1 MDISAFSDENFEVKE
16 WINKTFRATD
26 AQENKNAL
34 VNTMVK
40 KLQLYVQQV
49 NSALED
55 TSQQVLQS
63 LPRIIRDS
71 EMLHQE
77 ALLLQEKMKLIKEE
91 IAKVEKDTGESMA
104 TLEKIDRVKTELQV
118 AKEALHEA
126 DNWTVLATDIEEV
139 FETRNIEQIANKLV
153 SMQQSLSIL
162 ANAADYEDRKLQL
175 EGLKNRLE
183 AIASPQLVQAF
194 TSGSVEQSRKFVYI
208 FSAMERLPQLLKY
221 YHKCQKGSLCQ
232 QWRCLVEVEQDQSV
246 AEWMH
251 SFYDMLLN
259 NWHQQVKWCQQV
271 VGSTTTLGE
280 VYADVLI
287 SLDPSLNMCIDAA
300 LKQQSKP
307 LLFLME
313 LKTITKNFARNLQ
326 VAVANQIKSNDV
338 AEKIIKGIYAPYIP
352 YVSKYENY
360 EESHLLQQLTTMKVS
375 REDLMDTVQG
385 LGQSIASTVS
395 TANDALKRCLQFTEG
410 CGFCGL
416 IKAFQTYFHSYLD
429 QYSSALRQL
438 DLRKGEKEDWNM
450 FQMCLTLLQTAG
462 ELLGEIKRF
471 DHELIQNL
479 LDAYR
484 KPKVSTIMEFS
495 PLLLTA
501 AKKEELDRL
510 IAGVQSGSETTL
522 LESIVTALEKFCRDV
537 HFTTYQVIF
546 APVSVQLEL
555 AQSTWMYD
563 TKSQAVQDLPDYSFA
578 PQEYITQIGEYLM
591 TLPQHLEPFLLRENP
606 SLTSALRV
614 ADSEYVGIHGLPGV
628 EEGGFADVLLGM
640 VTKGTC
646 QAYTDHILAICEL
659 SPSASKQLATDIGY
673 LGNVLEDLGY
683 GLTETLQ
690 QVSTLLRLS
699 PEAYQTQSA
708 GCSAK
713 LVAAVRQMRNIT
725 YN

>member
-16 WINKTFRATD
+16 WINKTFRAID

-77 ALLLQEKMKLIKEE
+77 ALLLQEKMKSIKEE

-104 TLEKIDRVKTELQV
+104 TLERIDRVKTELQV

-139 FETRNIEQIANKLV
+139 FETHNIEQIANKLV

-251 SFYDMLLN
+251 SFYDTLLN

-280 VYADVLI
+280 VYADVLV
-287 SLDPSLNMCIDAA
+287 SLDPSLNVCIDAA
-300 LKQQSKP
+300 LKQQLKP

-326 VAVANQIKSNDV
+326 PAVANQIKSSDV
-338 AEKIIKGIYAPYIP
+338 AEKIMKGIYVPYIP

-360 EESHLLQQLTTMKVS
+360 EEAHLLQQLAAMKVS

-385 LGQSIASTVS
+385 LGQSIASTIS
-395 TANDALKRCLQFTEG
+395 TANEALKRCLQFTEG

-416 IKAFQTYFHSYLD
+416 IKALQAYFHSYLD

-462 ELLGEIKRF
+462 ELLGEVKRF
-471 DHELIQNL
+471 DSELMQSL

-484 KPKVSTIMEFS
+484 KPKVSTIAEFA

-510 IAGVQSGSETTL
+510 IADVQSGSETAL
-522 LESIVTALEKFCRDV
+522 LESVIMALEKLCRDV

-546 APVSVQLEL
+546 APVSVQLET
-555 AQSTWMYD
+555 AQNTWASD
-563 TKSQAVQDLPDYSFA
+563 TKSQAVTDLPDYSFA

-614 ADSEYVGIHGLPGV
+614 ADSEYVGAQGV

-640 VTKGTC
+640 VAKGTC
-646 QAYTDHILAICEL
+646 QAYTDYILTICEL

-673 LGNVLEDLGY
+673 LGNVLEDLGF

-699 PEAYQTQSA
+699 PETYQTQSA